1 MDRIFSEELIAFLK
15 RYLNFF
21 EGFLALETEK
31 YQDIAQNQVDKL
43 DVHVKAEEALM
54 LKFRGME
61 RERERLMEQAQAP
74 GATFRELLPLFDE
87 TVRPDAEQLY
97 EKLSSAILELKEMN
111 LRCNYLTELRLHRID
126 TEIKKIKNQP
136 ELQKKYDAK
145 AREESKISGFISKKV

>member
-1 MDRIFSEELIAFLK
+1 MDRTFSEELIAFLK
-15 RYLNFF
+15 RYLDFF

-43 DVHVKAEEALM
+43 DAHVKAEEALM

-61 RERERLMEQAQAP
+61 RERERLMQQANAP
-74 GATFRELLPLFDE
+74 GASFRELLPLFDE

-97 EKLSSAILELKEMN
+97 DKLSAAILELKEMN

-126 TEIKKIKNQP
+126 TEIKKIRNQP

-145 AREESKISGFISKKV
+145 AREESKRSGFISKKV